1 MSLQFSLRKILVT
14 SYSTNLEHVEKQ
26 FFLFSKHWFKRPFD
40 FCLASL
46 RWCHW
51 QTRWF
56 RKNHAKTKV
65 LQIKMHPTNRLILST
80 MPRTGIVIVAPSNK
94 LLDKT
99 KPSAAKAQPEAL
111 FNKVMATGMSA
122 PPTCGSE
129 TADNVFLICACW
141 MLGKVQHVFPNGS
154 LMVTYHGKEWKITLN
169 EPKGFLWEKSKNGNI
184 CHFCV
189 ACCLPTLYLLHL

>member
-1 MSLQFSLRKILVT
+1 MTCYPNTGVMILPYMCSKLKKVNVYHT
-14 SYSTNLEHVEKQ
+14 WIFQWWVCSFPSEKFWSHHIPSTWNMWKNI
-26 FFLFSKHWFKRPFD
+26 FLFSKHWFKRPFD

-46 RWCHW
+46 CWYHW

-65 LQIKMHPTNRLILST
+65 LQIKMHPTNTLILST

-129 TADNVFLICACW
+129 TVDNVLDLR
-141 MLGKVQHVFPNGS
+141 MLDA
-154 LMVTYHGKEWKITLN
+154 WKG
-169 EPKGFLWEKSKNGNI
+169 EKCVPKW
-184 CHFCV
+184 
-189 ACCLPTLYLLHL
+189 

>member
-1 MSLQFSLRKILVT
+1 MILPIKAMCRLSTYSLYVFKIYINMKVNAYHT
-14 SYSTNLEHVEKQ
+14 TWIFQWWVCSFPSENYGHIIFHQHGTCGTN
-26 FFLFSKHWFKRPFD
+26 FLSSKHWFKRPFD

-46 RWCHW
+46 CWCHW

-56 RKNHAKTKV
+56 RKNHAKTRV
-65 LQIKMHPTNRLILST
+65 LQIKMHPTNTLILST
-80 MPRTGIVIVAPSNK
+80 MPRTGIVIAAPSNK

-129 TADNVFLICACW
+129 TVDNVLDLRMLDAWKRWKICA
-141 MLGKVQHVFPNGS
+141 Q
-154 LMVTYHGKEWKITLN
+154 MV
-169 EPKGFLWEKSKNGNI
+169 
-184 CHFCV
+184 V
-189 ACCLPTLYLLHL
+189 